1 MERGELEVARAPSR
15 APWGFLAQAVSLL
28 AASLDL
34 ETTLANVVQLAVPA
48 LADWCGIDLIEP
60 DGSMRPIAGMHSDPQ
75 RQRLLD
81 ELQRRYGDQR
91 IGTMAR
97 VTETGQRRARRRG
110 HRRDA
115 REQRARRRAPRPAA
129 RRRRAAPTWSCRCA
143 RAAACSARWC
153 CSPPT
158 RRGITARTTSPPPKS
173 LRPGARWPSTTRACS
188 PRRATPRSART
199 RAWPS
204 STACSP
210 MRRSVSGS
218 STRSCATCASTA
230 SWPRSTAAP
239 STTIS
244 ASAWTRSSAAT
255 LGAQVARDCLKV
267 IETGE
272 PLLDLEV
279 TGEPV
284 FPGRRRV
291 WLANYYPV
299 RMGLGGEVT
308 GVGTVVQEI
317 TERKRVERR
326 ASFLAEAERA
336 PGPVARHEADAAQPR
351 GLTVPELADW
361 FAVDLLG
368 SDEEIRRAA
377 VAHADPAKTALGVE
391 LARRFPATRR
401 TRPASGAPS
410 AAAAR
415 SCCPEVPDDV
425 IDRSPAR
432 RPDYAE
438 ILRGLGLSST
448 MIVPLRA
455 RGRIL
460 GGDLAGGG
468 RVGPRAST
476 RRTLRWPRS
485 SGGALRAGASTTPG
499 CTRSARATA
508 RTLQASL
515 LPPALPEHPGL
526 ELAARYRAAGEGN
539 EVGGD
544 FYDVFATADGDWAV
558 VIGDVCGKG
567 PEAAASP
574 RSPATRCAPRRAATS
589 ARRPR
594 SCRRSTT
601 RCCASSPATSS
612 APSRCGRIQP
622 DDGGAL
628 RASRSACGGHPPPLR
643 PARRRPRRAARR
655 SGHAA
660 RRGRRTAPP
669 GRRARARAPAT
680 RSLLYTDGVT
690 EARVRSWELG
700 EEGLVSAARGL
711 RGPGRGR
718 DRGDDR
724 ARRGRRAG
732 GRAARRHRAAGP
744 QSVGR
749 VER

>member
-60 DGSMRPIAGMHSDPQ
+60 DGSMRPIAGVHSDPR

-97 VTETGQRRARRRG
+97 FTETGHAELVAEVTDEMLASSARDAEHLDLLRAVGAQSYMVVPLRARGRLLGTMVLLSTHPARHYG
-110 HRRDA
+110 EDDLAAAEELASGCALAVDNARLYTEARDA
-115 REQRARRRAPRPAA
+115 EKRKDEGLALLDGLFANAPVGLGFLDTQLRYVRINRKLAEINGRTIDDHLGQRVDAVI
-129 RRRRAAPTWSCRCA
+129 
-143 RAAACSARWC
+143 
-153 CSPPT
+153 
-158 RRGITARTTSPPPKS
+158 G
-173 LRPGARWPSTTRACS
+173 GD
-188 PRRATPRSART
+188 
-199 RAWPS
+199 
-204 STACSP
+204 
-210 MRRSVSGS
+210 
-218 STRSCATCASTA
+218 
-230 SWPRSTAAP
+230 
-239 STTIS
+239 
-244 ASAWTRSSAAT
+244 

-326 ASFLAEAERA
+326 ASFLAEASALMDQSLDTEVTLRNLGA
-336 PGPVARHEADAAQPR
+336 II
-351 GLTVPELADW
+351 VPELADW

-377 VAHADPAKTALGVE
+377 VAHADPAKTALGWE
-391 LARRFPATRR
+391 LARRFPATLEDEAGFGR
-401 TRPASGAPS
+401 TIRSGCSELLPQ
-410 AAAAR
+410 
-415 SCCPEVPDDV
+415 VPDHI
-425 IDRSPAR
+425 IDQVSGG
-432 RPDYAE
+432 RPEYAE

-460 GGDLAGGG
+460 GGMLLAAAESSRRFNASDLALAEELGV
-468 RVGPRAST
+468 RCALALDNAR
-476 RRTLRWPRS
+476 LYQERS
-485 SGGALRAGASTTPG
+485 E
-499 CTRSARATA
+499 TA
-508 RTLQASL
+508 RTLQSSL
-515 LPPALPEHPGL
+515 LPPGLPSIPGL

-544 FYDVFATADGDWAV
+544 FYDVFAWDEAWAV

-567 PEAAASP
+567 PDAAAITALARYTLRAVTLHEHTP
-574 RSPATRCAPRRAATS
+574 TATLQTLNDAMLRQLSGDQFCTVAL
-589 ARRPR
+589 
-594 SCRRSTT
+594 
-601 RCCASSPATSS
+601 
-612 APSRCGRIQP
+612 GRIRP
-622 DDGGAL
+622 EDGGRFRVTL
-628 RASRSACGGHPPPLR
+628 SVGGHPPPLVLR
-643 PARRRPRRAARR
+643 ADGHVEPLAQQGTLLGVVDEPRLQDAEHVLEA
-655 SGHAA
+655 GD
-660 RRGRRTAPP
+660 TL
-669 GRRARARAPAT
+669 
-680 RSLLYTDGVT
+680 LLYTDGVT

-700 EEGLVSAARGL
+700 EEGLVSLLEGCAGQAAAEIVETIERAVVGVQA
-711 RGPGRGR
+711 GEPR
-718 DRGDDR
+718 DDI
-724 ARRGRRAG
+724 ALLALK
-732 GRAARRHRAAGP
+732 A
-744 QSVGR
+744 SVA
-749 VER
+749 